1 MKKMLFCALCVVLG
15 GCASGTGPS
24 TYDELYAQAL
34 SEIKTAKRMGF
45 IWRDTELLLERSGKA
60 WEQGD
65 KRRAKELAQEALEQ
79 ARLSQQQARDQG
91 NVEPVY
97 PPN

>member
-1 MKKMLFCALCVVLG
+1 V
-15 GCASGTGPS
+15 
-24 TYDELYAQAL
+24 L

-45 IWRDTELLLERSGKA
+45 IWRDTELLLEQSTKA
-60 WEQGD
+60 WEHGD
-65 KRRAKELAQEALEQ
+65 KKRATELAHEALEQ
-79 ARLSQQQARDQG
+79 AKLSQQQAREQG

>member
-1 MKKMLFCALCVVLG
+1 MRKMLFALCVVLG
-15 GCASGTGPS
+15 GCASGTVPL
-24 TYDELYAQAL
+24 TYDQLYAQAL
-34 SEIKTAKRMGF
+34 SDIKTAKRMGF
-45 IWRDTELLLERSGKA
+45 IWRDTELLLEQSGKA

-65 KRRAKELAQEALEQ
+65 KRRAKALVQEALEQ
-79 ARLSQQQARDQG
+79 ARLSQQQARDQA